1 MPTSI
6 TVLLFYLLTEQVLFL
21 SHLLLLVANTY
32 ATISL
37 TSAISQLASPKEVS
51 DRQIVSLLI
60 AGN

>member
-1 MPTSI
+1 MPI

-21 SHLLLLVANTY
+21 SHLLFLVANTY